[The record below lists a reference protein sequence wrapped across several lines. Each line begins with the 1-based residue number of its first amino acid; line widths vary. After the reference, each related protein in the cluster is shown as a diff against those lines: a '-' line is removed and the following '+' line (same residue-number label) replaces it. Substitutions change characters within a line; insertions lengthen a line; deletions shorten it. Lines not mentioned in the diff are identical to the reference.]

1 MKKNSLTI
9 RSVTVAAVAGL
20 SLGYCAPG
28 AIAVAQE
35 GQDQTVNQTA
45 GDSPLVNKNA
55 KGRLTIHKFA
65 NPTSEGQPSGTEA
78 DAKDVEANKGEKL
91 AGVGFTVYK
100 INTTADGNTPIDVT
114 TNEGLLAASKL
125 DAKDF
130 SNGAAIKD
138 GLVGKV
144 LTQVAKGK
152 TGDDGK
158 WVVPQELELGAYL
171 VVETEPKEGYDP
183 AVPFIAFVPMTNN
196 GQKGSETQGTTWN
209 YDVHAF
215 PKNYKD
221 EKPDKTVKDK
231 DQNAG
236 DEKLVYTVTG
246 TARQLKPNVTRTQFK
261 VTDTIDSKLE
271 ITKVEVKI
279 TGKDGVEKKKLSETD
294 DRDGKFF
301 TDNEVDVDLKPGVAG
316 TLAAGDKVVV
326 TITTKLKAAFEGDT
340 DIAPNTAKV
349 FQNNP
354 GGEESSTPK
363 ETPKVKTYWGGL
375 QFKKVDSSG
384 NALQGAEFQIVRQAA
399 SEKCSAIDTKK
410 KDSSTDIWTGANGAE
425 WTAVKGQQGKETKT
439 TFVSKQEGI
448 VRITGLHVND
458 FEDNKEVVD
467 GERSHYC
474 LIETKAPKGKELL
487 PEALEFKLVAENPE
501 ENASDRVYKLASVQ
515 VGAKK
520 GEVVNTDDTTP
531 KLPMTGGMGVGILAA
546 IGAAIVAAGAWFARR
561 GAKN

>member
-1 MKKNSLTI
+1 MYKEFTPVKKNSLTI
-9 RSVTVAAVAGL
+9 RSVTFAAVAGL
-20 SLGYCAPG
+20 SLGIAAPG

-55 KGRLTIHKFA
+55 KGRLTIHKFG
-65 NPTSEGQPSGTEA
+65 NPTSEGQPSGTEP
-78 DAKDVEANKGEKL
+78 DVNDVEANNGEKL

-100 INTTADGNTPIDVT
+100 INKTADGKTPIDVT

-125 DAKDF
+125 DAKEF

-138 GLVGKV
+138 SLVGEV
-144 LTQVAKGK
+144 LTQVAEGQ
-152 TGDDGK
+152 TGEDGK
-158 WVVPQELELGAYL
+158 WVVPKELELGAYL
-171 VVETEPKEGYDP
+171 VVETKPKEGYDP
-183 AVPFIAFVPMTNN
+183 AVPFIAFVPMTSN
-196 GQKGSETQGTTWN
+196 GKKGSETQGTTWN

-236 DEKLVYTVTG
+236 DEELVYTVTG
-246 TARQLKPNVTRTQFK
+246 TARQLKPEVTRTQFK

-279 TGKDGVEKKKLSETD
+279 TGKDGVEKKTLSETD

-301 TDNEVDVDLKPGVAG
+301 TDNEVNVDLNPDVAK
-316 TLAAGDKVVV
+316 TLEAGDKVVV
-326 TITTKLKAAFEGDT
+326 TITTKLKAQFEGAT

-354 GGEESSTPK
+354 GGGESSTPN
-363 ETPKVKTYWGGL
+363 ETPEVRTYWGGL
-375 QFKKVDSSG
+375 KFRKVDSKRNG
-384 NALQGAEFQIVRQAA
+384 LEGAQFQITRLPAKQT
-399 SEKCSAIDTKK
+399 CDQIDTKK
-410 KDSSTDIWTGANGAE
+410 KDS
-425 WTAVKGQQGKETKT
+425 WTAVNGQQGGEVKKT
-439 TFVSKQEGI
+439 FTSNAAGDVI
-448 VRITGLHVND
+448 VTGLHVND
-458 FEDNKEVVD
+458 FEDNKEVAA
-467 GERSHYC
+467 GEQSRYC
-474 LIETKAPKGKELL
+474 LIEVKAPKGKELL
-487 PEALEFKLVAENPE
+487 PKAIEFKLVATQKTPE
-501 ENASDRVYKLASVQ
+501 RVYKLASVQ
-515 VGAKK
+515 VGATP

-531 KLPMTGGMGVGILAA
+531 KLPMTGGAGVGILAA